1 MMSSTVAKPSAR
13 MEVRTSTRAA
23 LPKASFGSAFHGKA
37 VEVTPSAKTSP
48 VVEGR
53 GALQVTSGLAD
64 LRDRIASVKNTR
76 KITEAMKLV
85 SAAKVRRAQAAVL
98 AGRPFSEE
106 LLRTVLQVNSK
117 LAGEDVD
124 VPITAVRPVKTVLLV
139 AMTGD
144 RGLCGGFNSFIIKKT
159 ISRVKELEAQ
169 GIKVKLVQVGKKGSI
184 FFKAQMRKTEYNTIK
199 SMDIGNAP
207 TIEDAQAVVDIA
219 VEEFTTEEVD
229 KVEVIYTKFVS
240 LIKGDPVVQTLLPLT
255 KKGELVDSKGVC
267 MDIADDEVFRL
278 TSKDGALAVE
288 REPLVDGEPAF
299 DSNITFEQSPEQILE
314 GLIPLYLNAQILRC
328 FQESVASE
336 LAARMS
342 AMSAASDNAKEL
354 SKNLSVVYNRKRQAK
369 ITAEIIELCSGSG

>member
-1 MMSSTVAKPSAR
+1 MMSSTIVKPSAR
-13 MEVRTSTRAA
+13 MEVRSTRATPA
-23 LPKASFGSAFHGKA
+23 KATFGSAFSGKSL
-37 VEVTPSAKTSP
+37 EVAPSAKKSP
-48 VVEGR
+48 IVEGR

-117 LAGEDVD
+117 LAGEDID
-124 VPITAVRPVKTVLLV
+124 VPITAVRPVKSVLLV
-139 AMTGD
+139 ALTGD

-159 ISRVKELEAQ
+159 MLRAKELESQ
-169 GIKVKLVQVGKKGSI
+169 GIKVKLVQVGKKGTV
-184 FFKAQMRKTEYNTIK
+184 FFNASMRKNDYNTIK

-207 TIEDAQAVVDIA
+207 TIEDAQNVVDVA
-219 VEEFTTEEVD
+219 VEQFTSEEVD
-229 KVEVIYTKFVS
+229 KVEVIYTKFIS

-255 KKGELVDSKGVC
+255 KKGELVDSNGIC
-267 MDIADDEVFRL
+267 MDIADDEVFKL
-278 TSKDGALAVE
+278 TSKDGELAVE
-288 REPLVDGEPAF
+288 REPLVDGTPAF

-342 AMSAASDNAKEL
+342 AMSTASDNAKEL
-354 SKNLSVVYNRKRQAK
+354 SKNLSLVYNRKRQAK
-369 ITAEIIELCSGSG
+369 ITAEIIELCAGS